1 MGRRSTWQ
9 FFAETP
15 TRTKLKLGKQRGESF
30 EQLNPQRHRFIKS
43 QRCIFF
49 YFLYYYLQ
57 R

>member
-15 TRTKLKLGKQRGESF
+15 TRTKLKLEKQRGESF

-43 QRCIFF
+43 QRCFF
-49 YFLYYYLQ
+49 FFSYYYLQ